1 MKYAIVGKRNHK
13 VYDVTEGKIEEVYT
27 FVNGK
32 PEITEEIHP
41 PRCSSH
47 KEIIEIS
54 DAKAARIAANDD
66 VPFAR
71 WYIIDGKLTDT
82 KT

>member
-1 MKYAIVGKRNHK
+1 MKYATVGKENRK
-13 VYDVTEGKIEEVYT
+13 VYRVDAGEIEEVST
-27 FVNGK
+27 VVNG
-32 PEITEEIHP
+32 EIKISEVIYP
-41 PRCSSH
+41 PLCSSH

-71 WYIIDGKLTDT
+71 WYIVDGKLTDT
-82 KT
+82 KP

>member
-13 VYDVTEGKIEEVYT
+13 VYEVETGFDSEGEPKA
-27 FVNGK
+27 
-32 PEITEEIHP
+32 

-54 DAKAARIAANDD
+54 DAKAARIAATDD

-82 KT
+82 KN